1 MDTDIKH
8 SRLTEVVLKFD
19 LTTNNE
25 HYQVEVTQDEDLG
38 YVDVAV
44 YDDFRNKVIDEQIVD
59 NLSNYIFTNF
69 NI

>member
-1 MDTDIKH
+1 MDTNIKH
-8 SRLTEVVLKFD
+8 SRLTEVVLRFD
-19 LTTNNE
+19 LTTHNE

-38 YVDVAV
+38 YVDVVV
-44 YDDFRNKVIDEQIVD
+44 YDDFRNKVVDEQIVD

>member
-8 SRLTEVVLKFD
+8 SKLTEVVLKFD
-19 LTTNNE
+19 LTTDNE

>member
-8 SRLTEVVLKFD
+8 SKLTEVVLRFD
-19 LTTNNE
+19 LTTDNE
-25 HYQVEVTQDEDLG
+25 HYQVEVTQDEDMG
-38 YVDVAV
+38 YVDVTV
-44 YDDFRNKVIDEQIVD
+44 YDDFRNKVMDEQIVD

>member
-8 SRLTEVVLKFD
+8 SKLTEVVLKFD

>member
-1 MDTDIKH
+1 MDTNIKH
-8 SRLTEVVLKFD
+8 SRLTEVVLRFD
-19 LTTNNE
+19 LTTYNE

-38 YVDVAV
+38 YVDVIV
-44 YDDFRNKVIDEQIVD
+44 YDDFRNKVVDEQIVD

>member
-44 YDDFRNKVIDEQIVD
+44 YDDFRNKIIDEQIVD